1 MPSSAHNGESKE
13 QDYGE
18 KGEEEQGK
26 EKESGEDN
34 NYNNESSLFKIY
46 LSTDKAWFVI
56 VIVVVK
62 LINWSN
68 NDIHVFLWYCLFV
81 ILW

>member
-34 NYNNESSLFKIY
+34 NYNNES
-46 LSTDKAWFVI
+46 
-56 VIVVVK
+56 
-62 LINWSN
+62 
-68 NDIHVFLWYCLFV
+68 VFLKFTYQQ
-81 ILW
+81 IRHDS

>member
-26 EKESGEDN
+26 EKESESGEDN
-34 NYNNESSLFKIY
+34 NYNNESSLLKIY
-46 LSTDKAWFVI
+46 LSTDKA
-56 VIVVVK
+56 
-62 LINWSN
+62 
-68 NDIHVFLWYCLFV
+68 
-81 ILW
+81 